1 MKTRHPVE
9 QTKDSKTMKARCPW
23 AAQDPLYMHYHD
35 CEWGAPLHDD
45 LKLFELLIL
54 EGAQAGLSWIT
65 ILRKREHYRKA
76 LDGFDPVKIAAYDS
90 GKIEQLMGNPG
101 IVRNRRKL
109 EAAVQNARAFLR
121 VQDRFGGLDAYV
133 WRFVEGKPVVN
144 SWTRLA
150 EIPAQTPLSAA
161 MSRAMKQDGFRFVG
175 PTLCYAFMQAAGLV
189 NDHLIHCFRYL
200 PLAGC
205 ASLSM
210 QKG

>member
-1 MKTRHPVE
+1 MKTRHPVG
-9 QTKDSKTMKARCPW
+9 QTKDSETMQERCPW
-23 AAQDPLYMHYHD
+23 ATRDPLYMHYHD
-35 CEWGAPLHDD
+35 SEWGTPLHDD

-90 GKIEQLMGNPG
+90 GKIEQLMGNSG

-109 EAAVQNARAFLR
+109 EAAMQNARAFLR
-121 VQDRFGGLDAYV
+121 VQDRFGGFDAYV

-150 EIPAQTPLSAA
+150 EIPDQTPQSAA

-175 PTLCYAFMQAAGLV
+175 PTICYAFMQAAGLV
-189 NDHLIHCFRYL
+189 NDHLIRCFRYL
-200 PLAGC
+200 PLAEC
-205 ASLSM
+205 ASLGM
-210 QKG
+210 QNC